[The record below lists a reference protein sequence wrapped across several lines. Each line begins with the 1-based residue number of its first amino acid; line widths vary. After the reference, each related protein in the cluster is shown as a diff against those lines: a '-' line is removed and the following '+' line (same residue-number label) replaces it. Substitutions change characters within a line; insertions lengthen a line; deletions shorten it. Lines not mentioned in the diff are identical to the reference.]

1 MKNQKRD
8 INQVMAEIASAMD
21 GPTPIE
27 SWTITLGRT
36 GETMTIRQYMDRINQ
51 EFMDQFAGDA
61 KYPPW

>member
-1 MKNQKRD
+1 MT
-8 INQVMAEIASAMD
+8 INWNKVTCEELPD
-21 GPTPIE
+21 NLVVPVE

-51 EFMDQFAGDA
+51 EFMAQFVVDA